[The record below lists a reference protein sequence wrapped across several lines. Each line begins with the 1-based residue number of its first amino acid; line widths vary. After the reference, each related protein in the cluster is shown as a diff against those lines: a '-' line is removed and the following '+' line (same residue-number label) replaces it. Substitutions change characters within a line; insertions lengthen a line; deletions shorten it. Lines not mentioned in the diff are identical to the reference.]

1 MYCFLLF
8 RLREANHDK
17 EGVSAD
23 KEEETAAEENNREG
37 QTMNSDTIDP
47 DINML

>member
-8 RLREANHDK
+8 RLREANHNK

-23 KEEETAAEENNREG
+23 KEEETAAENNWEG
-37 QTMNSDTIDP
+37 HPMNSDTIDP
-47 DINML
+47 DINTL